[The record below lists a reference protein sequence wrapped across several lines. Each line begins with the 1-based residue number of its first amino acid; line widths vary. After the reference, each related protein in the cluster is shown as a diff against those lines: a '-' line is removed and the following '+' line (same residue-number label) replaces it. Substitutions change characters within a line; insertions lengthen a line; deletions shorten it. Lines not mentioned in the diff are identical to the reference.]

1 MTTKIG
7 EALDRSNM
15 LVATFTNQLQ
25 GIPSDSSKKV
35 SIFDEEKINSVDQV
49 GHIWLDKDIPVTDRH
64 KGVAVIIG
72 NSYTREDV
80 LPIAKRKLHSL
91 RGSLRDADM
100 FKKAFDYLE
109 FLTIVKLN
117 VSEEELMSFLYP
129 LAHNSSLK
137 SYKRFVFAFSGHGG
151 DGFVCSEDEKKIE
164 VSSIVDVLTPKASS
178 DPLVGIPRLF
188 FFDTCRG
195 EQIDSG
201 FISRGRDEMWKHKIP
216 STGDMLV
223 AFATTPGYKAFEEE
237 KGGVWTNILTNKLVT
252 SFNSIYDILTEVNK
266 ELIIKLQSAQMGS
279 FQQPELIG
287 RLNSIICLL
296 KESGK
301 PPMSFLPPPDTQP
314 ACVAARNLSPKLQ
327 CARTSGQYFIS
338 PKSLLNEFCQ
348 SKKFSLPKYSSN
360 LECGIIT
367 TTVCIRIEGKVIQY
381 SYQYSKIV
389 LTLTKKLRKECE
401 ECAAEIAYSALTK
414 LYGAQSYQESSSAA
428 ESDTT
433 RKAKSQLNELFQRYN
448 VGGIKYHSWDGHNF
462 KSTLSYTING
472 RRYQYNSRRGFS
484 SKQEA
489 EEDAA
494 KLALCDIKQQLRQP
508 FSRGSSGHHYKSM
521 LKEKCSPRYIT
532 QPANGGFVSVVDVPQ
547 YGPVIGP
554 VGCSMEEA
562 EKLAAQE
569 ALRKLDL

>member
-1 MTTKIG
+1 MNIG
-7 EALDRSNM
+7 I
-15 LVATFTNQLQ
+15 VTNKYVIYTPLLCVLS
-25 GIPSDSSKKV
+25 PST
-35 SIFDEEKINSVDQV
+35 
-49 GHIWLDKDIPVTDRH
+49 DIPVTDRH

-80 LPIAKRKLHSL
+80 LPIAKRELHPL

-137 SYKRFVFAFSGHGG
+137 SCKTFVFAFSGHGG
-151 DGFVCSEDEKKIE
+151 DGFVCSEDEKKIK
-164 VSSIVDVLTPKASS
+164 VSNIVDGLTPKASS

-266 ELIIKLQSAQMGS
+266 ELIIKLQSARVGS

-296 KESGK
+296 KESGECTTLHSVCCIYCIITGK
-301 PPMSFLPPPDTQP
+301 PPMSLLPPPDTQP

-367 TTVCIRIEGKVIQY
+367 TTVCIRIEGKIIQY
-381 SYQYSKIV
+381 SYQYSEIV

-414 LYGAQSYQESSSAA
+414 LYRAQSYQESSKIYSN
-428 ESDTT
+428 
-433 RKAKSQLNELFQRYN
+433 LY
-448 VGGIKYHSWDGHNF
+448 
-462 KSTLSYTING
+462 
-472 RRYQYNSRRGFS
+472 
-484 SKQEA
+484 
-489 EEDAA
+489 
-494 KLALCDIKQQLRQP
+494 
-508 FSRGSSGHHYKSM
+508 
-521 LKEKCSPRYIT
+521 
-532 QPANGGFVSVVDVPQ
+532 
-547 YGPVIGP
+547 
-554 VGCSMEEA
+554 
-562 EKLAAQE
+562 
-569 ALRKLDL
+569 